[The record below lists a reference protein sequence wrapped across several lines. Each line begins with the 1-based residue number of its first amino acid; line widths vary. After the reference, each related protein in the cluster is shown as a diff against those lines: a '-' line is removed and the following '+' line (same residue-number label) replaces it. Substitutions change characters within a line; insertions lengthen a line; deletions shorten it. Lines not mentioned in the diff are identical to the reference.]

1 MSLEK
6 EKAKIKRE
14 IRTSEKY
21 NFSLLSYFFS
31 LFSANLN
38 KFLPNIDRSQ
48 YSELF
53 YETIYYQH
61 CSALEQNS
69 SKYLDASKII
79 NSSNFSISP
88 DKIKDNVI
96 FATFH
101 LGSYRSVISYLYNQ
115 GLKIALIID
124 DNVFKNQLESFYDTV
139 ENVLEKGKGSDLIIL
154 NVKERTSL
162 IKLKH
167 LMNEGYVM
175 AVYLDG
181 NTGINN
187 TTQDFG
193 KGHTLIN
200 FLDQEIHIR
209 YGVGKLA
216 ALFNATIIPVISYR
230 EDGENNVIEFFEEIQ
245 QKDFS
250 NVDDFTI
257 KSVEKCYSLLETK
270 LKKYPTQW
278 ECWGYIH
285 NWFDRNKTIPYK
297 KIPEKASKFNDYRY
311 YPFFVNGSYFLFDIL
326 SYQTFPITKQLKE
339 NLLSLQF
346 KKIDQELLLELK
358 EKNIII

>member
-124 DNVFKNQLESFYDTV
+124 DNVFKNQL
-139 ENVLEKGKGSDLIIL
+139 
-154 NVKERTSL
+154 
-162 IKLKH
+162 
-167 LMNEGYVM
+167 
-175 AVYLDG
+175 
-181 NTGINN
+181 
-187 TTQDFG
+187 
-193 KGHTLIN
+193 
-200 FLDQEIHIR
+200 
-209 YGVGKLA
+209 
-216 ALFNATIIPVISYR
+216 
-230 EDGENNVIEFFEEIQ
+230 
-245 QKDFS
+245 
-250 NVDDFTI
+250 
-257 KSVEKCYSLLETK
+257 
-270 LKKYPTQW
+270 
-278 ECWGYIH
+278 
-285 NWFDRNKTIPYK
+285 
-297 KIPEKASKFNDYRY
+297 
-311 YPFFVNGSYFLFDIL
+311 
-326 SYQTFPITKQLKE
+326 
-339 NLLSLQF
+339 
-346 KKIDQELLLELK
+346 
-358 EKNIII
+358 